1 MNWSVAKRFASF
13 GLVLGLGTAGVAFA
27 ADNKKQEKPKP
38 YPLAVCL
45 VSDEKLGE
53 HGKPIVMEHK
63 GQEVKLCC
71 DGCEEPFKKDP
82 AKFMK
87 KLDDAAKKAK
97 DSGGA
102 KKEEK
107 HVH

>member
-1 MNWSVAKRFASF
+1 MLRSTFSGNRLASLA
-13 GLVLGLGTAGVAFA
+13 LVLGLGAAGTAFA
-27 ADNKKQEKPKP
+27 ADKKEKPKP
-38 YPLAVCL
+38 YPLDVCL

-53 HGKPIVMEHK
+53 HGKPVVIEHK

-87 KLDDAAKKAK
+87 KLDEASKKAK
-97 DSGGA
+97 DSGEA